1 MKKKIYIFLV
11 GIVVIAALALFVVP
25 QIPVRKFEPVTHTM
39 LEEDEAY
46 ERAYNLYGKVI
57 FKDRRKALDKFKTDY
72 KSALEYIEDNTDY
85 GKFNTSYKTLSEYF
99 LYGLNGLK
107 NRDVDN
113 ADVLNKQLHGVAVFV
128 KHIGKATIGNMYICL
143 KVILLIARVHGSFS
157 YVPDG

>member
-25 QIPVRKFEPVTHTM
+25 QIPVRRFEPVTHTM

-57 FKDRRKALDKFKTDY
+57 FKDRRKALDKFKKDY

-107 NRDVDN
+107 NRDVDD
-113 ADVLNKQLHGVAVFV
+113 AYVLNKQLHDVAVFC
-128 KHIGKATIGNMYICL
+128 KTYRK
-143 KVILLIARVHGSFS
+143 SS
-157 YVPDG
+157 YREYVYLP

>member
-1 MKKKIYIFLV
+1 MKKKICIFLV

-39 LEEDEAY
+39 LEEYEAY

-57 FKDRRKALDKFKTDY
+57 FKDRRKALAKFKTDY

-107 NRDVDN
+107 NRDVDD
-113 ADVLNKQLHGVAVFV
+113 AYVLNKQLHDVAVFC
-128 KHIGKATIGNMYICL
+128 KTYRK
-143 KVILLIARVHGSFS
+143 SS
-157 YVPDG
+157 YREYVYLP

>member
-1 MKKKIYIFLV
+1 M
-11 GIVVIAALALFVVP
+11 VP

-46 ERAYNLYGKVI
+46 VRAYNLYGKVI

-113 ADVLNKQLHGVAVFV
+113 ADVLNKQLHGVAAFC
-128 KHIGKATIGNMYICL
+128 KTYRK
-143 KVILLIARVHGSFS
+143 SS
-157 YVPDG
+157 YREYVYLP

>member
-1 MKKKIYIFLV
+1 MKKKICIFLV

-57 FKDRRKALDKFKTDY
+57 FKDRRKALDKFKKDY

-113 ADVLNKQLHGVAVFV
+113 ADVLNKQLHGVAVFC
-128 KHIGKATIGNMYICL
+128 KTYRK
-143 KVILLIARVHGSFS
+143 SS
-157 YVPDG
+157 YREYVYLP

>member
-1 MKKKIYIFLV
+1 MKKKICIFLV

-72 KSALEYIEDNTDY
+72 KSALEYIEGNTDY

-113 ADVLNKQLHGVAVFV
+113 ADVLNKQLHGVAVFC
-128 KHIGKATIGNMYICL
+128 M
-143 KVILLIARVHGSFS
+143 
-157 YVPDG
+157 

>member
-57 FKDRRKALDKFKTDY
+57 FKDRRKALDKFKKDY

-113 ADVLNKQLHGVAVFV
+113 ADVLNKQLHGVAAFC
-128 KHIGKATIGNMYICL
+128 KTYRK
-143 KVILLIARVHGSFS
+143 SS
-157 YVPDG
+157 YREYVYLP

>member
-1 MKKKIYIFLV
+1 MKKKICIFLV

-39 LEEDEAY
+39 LEEDE
-46 ERAYNLYGKVI
+46 VI
-57 FKDRRKALDKFKTDY
+57 FKDRRKALDKFKKDY

-113 ADVLNKQLHGVAVFV
+113 ADVLNKQLHGVAVFC
-128 KHIGKATIGNMYICL
+128 KTYRK
-143 KVILLIARVHGSFS
+143 SS
-157 YVPDG
+157 YREYVYLP

>member
-1 MKKKIYIFLV
+1 MKKKICIFLV

-25 QIPVRKFEPVTHTM
+25 QIPVRRFEPVTHTM

-57 FKDRRKALDKFKTDY
+57 FKDRRKALDKFKKDY

-113 ADVLNKQLHGVAVFV
+113 ADVLNKQLHGVAAFC
-128 KHIGKATIGNMYICL
+128 KTYRKSNY
-143 KVILLIARVHGSFS
+143 RE
-157 YVPDG
+157 YVYLP

>member
-1 MKKKIYIFLV
+1 MKKKYVFLV

-25 QIPVRKFEPVTHTM
+25 QIPVRRFEPVTHTM

-57 FKDRRKALDKFKTDY
+57 FKDRRKALAKFKTDY

-107 NRDVDN
+107 NRDVDD
-113 ADVLNKQLHGVAVFV
+113 AYVLNKQLHDVAVFV

-143 KVILLIARVHGSFS
+143 KVI
-157 YVPDG
+157 

>member
-1 MKKKIYIFLV
+1 MKKKICIFLV

-57 FKDRRKALDKFKTDY
+57 FKDRRKALDKFKKDY
-72 KSALEYIEDNTDY
+72 KSALEYIEGNTDY

-113 ADVLNKQLHGVAVFV
+113 ADVLNKQLHGVAAFC
-128 KHIGKATIGNMYICL
+128 KTYRK
-143 KVILLIARVHGSFS
+143 SS
-157 YVPDG
+157 YREYVYLP

>member
-1 MKKKIYIFLV
+1 MKKKICIFLV

-57 FKDRRKALDKFKTDY
+57 FKDRRKALDKFKKDY

-99 LYGLNGLK
+99 LYG
-107 NRDVDN
+107 
-113 ADVLNKQLHGVAVFV
+113 
-128 KHIGKATIGNMYICL
+128 KATIGNMYICL

>member
-1 MKKKIYIFLV
+1 MKKKICIFLV

-57 FKDRRKALDKFKTDY
+57 FKDRRKALDKFKKHY

-85 GKFNTSYKTLSEYF
+85 
-99 LYGLNGLK
+99 
-107 NRDVDN
+107 
-113 ADVLNKQLHGVAVFV
+113 
-128 KHIGKATIGNMYICL
+128 
-143 KVILLIARVHGSFS
+143 
-157 YVPDG
+157 

>member
-1 MKKKIYIFLV
+1 MYFLV

-57 FKDRRKALDKFKTDY
+57 FKDRRKALDKFKKDY

-113 ADVLNKQLHGVAVFV
+113 ADVLNKQLHGVAVFC

-143 KVILLIARVHGSFS
+143 KVILLIARVHGG
-157 YVPDG
+157 YRMCKG

>member
-1 MKKKIYIFLV
+1 MKKKICIFLV

-113 ADVLNKQLHGVAVFV
+113 ADVLNKQLHGVSVFC
-128 KHIGKATIGNMYICL
+128 KTYRKSNY
-143 KVILLIARVHGSFS
+143 RE
-157 YVPDG
+157 YVYLP

>member
-1 MKKKIYIFLV
+1 MKKKICIFLV
-11 GIVVIAALALFVVP
+11 GIVVIAALALFVIP

-57 FKDRRKALDKFKTDY
+57 FKDRRKALDKFKKDY

-113 ADVLNKQLHGVAVFV
+113 ADVLNKQLHGIAVFC
-128 KHIGKATIGNMYICL
+128 KTYRKATIGNMYICL
-143 KVILLIARVHGSFS
+143 KIIWLVARVHGG
-157 YVPDG
+157 YRMCKG